1 MLSVELIIVV
11 VLIVINGLLSM
22 SELAVVSSRPA
33 RLSLL
38 AAKGVRGAER
48 ALTLA
53 ADPGKFLSTVQI
65 GITLVGVLSGAFS
78 GATLGQRLTQWL
90 VELGLSS
97 GIADIVGVGIVVTL
111 ITYATLIVGELVPK
125 QVALRDPE
133 SIAVKVAPAM
143 HVLAR
148 ISLPLVFLLDLSGKL
163 ILTLLG
169 RGGKAEEKV
178 SEDEIH
184 HLVSEAENAGVLE
197 SGEKEMIA
205 GVMRL
210 GDRPVGAIM
219 TPRTEVNEIDL
230 NDAPEAI
237 QAIIAK
243 SPHSRFPV
251 SDGDRDKPIG
261 VLQAK
266 DLLVAYMNERTPD
279 LRALVR
285 EAPGIPASADARDVL
300 AILKAAPVHVGL
312 VYDEYGAFEGIVTTA
327 DILESIVGAF
337 HSEEG
342 PPEPAYVKRDDWLAA
357 GLRLDAGRRIRRAAR
372 HRAAAAPLQHGGRPR
387 AATVQRAAQC
397 RRRLRFRRLAHRG
410 GRSRRTEDRQD
421 SREPAERGRDGCE
434 VVAPNPPRV
443 VPAKPTYRAIS
454 LLKSRRPLAP
464 NAATHHPN
472 LTPIRFSLR
481 QTTVQA
487 RCVPS
492 AWMNRVNRSGMPTGL
507 LTSSAAPVSEKL
519 RTVQSIA
526 PPPNSMVPAFS
537 TRCLALSRRSSMGP
551 IYTRS

>member
-48 ALTLA
+48 ALKLA

-90 VELGLSS
+90 VEAGLSA
-97 GIADIVGVGIVVTL
+97 GVADIVGVGIVVTL

-133 SIAVKVAPAM
+133 SVAVKVAPAM
-143 HVLAR
+143 HVLAKV
-148 ISLPLVFLLDLSGKL
+148 SLPLVFLLDLSGKL

-178 SEDEIH
+178 SEYEIH
-184 HLVSEAENAGVLE
+184 HLVTEAENAGVLE
-197 SGEKEMIA
+197 PGEKEMIA

-210 GDRPVGAIM
+210 GDRPVGAVM
-219 TPRTEVNEIDL
+219 TPRTEVHEIDL

-237 QAIIAK
+237 QEIIAK

-266 DLLVAYMNERTPD
+266 DLLIAYMNERAPD

-300 AILKAAPVHVGL
+300 AILRSAPVHIGF
-312 VYDEYGAFEGIVTTA
+312 VYDEYGAFEGMVTAA

-337 HSEEG
+337 HSEQG
-342 PPEPAYVKRDDWLAA
+342 PPEPAYVRRSDDSLLVSGWMPVDEFGELLGIELPPHRYNTVA
-357 GLRLDAGRRIRRAAR
+357 GLVLQQFNALPDIGDAFDFGGWHIEVIDLDGRRIDKI
-372 HRAAAAPLQHGGRPR
+372 
-387 AATVQRAAQC
+387 
-397 RRRLRFRRLAHRG
+397 LA
-410 GRSRRTEDRQD
+410 SRT
-421 SREPAERGRDGCE
+421 GE
-434 VVAPNPPRV
+434 VE
-443 VPAKPTYRAIS
+443 
-454 LLKSRRPLAP
+454 
-464 NAATHHPN
+464 
-472 LTPIRFSLR
+472 
-481 QTTVQA
+481 
-487 RCVPS
+487 
-492 AWMNRVNRSGMPTGL
+492 TG
-507 LTSSAAPVSEKL
+507 
-519 RTVQSIA
+519 
-526 PPPNSMVPAFS
+526 
-537 TRCLALSRRSSMGP
+537 
-551 IYTRS
+551 